1 MGLIELEPTVTWPTG
16 IIYTIPD
23 PWDFKTILVFT
34 THATLDREK
43 RPVKKQSPSTVIYSE
58 PTSRRVKKGRQKCP
72 ISI

>member
-1 MGLIELEPTVTWPTG
+1 MGLIELEPAVTWPTG

-43 RPVKKQSPSTVIYSE
+43 KDLWKSSHPQPLFTANQHQE
-58 PTSRRVKKGRQKCP
+58 G
-72 ISI
+72 